1 METTI
6 NKQLGFDPATVKR
19 LTALEILKRIGP
31 GIILAG
37 VVVGPGAI
45 TTAAMLGSSYGYRM
59 LWLFISIFIMSIT
72 FMLTCYRLAMLT
84 GMPLL
89 HGIRHYYGK
98 GAAAFV
104 GICLFFSCLFFT
116 FGNIS
121 GSGAGM
127 NLLFGVDWKVG
138 ALIMLALLLGLYF
151 SKDTY
156 SKIEKGVMVCI
167 LGMIVAFYATLYASG
182 GPDPQGFFQGIIH
195 WGFPEGSVLSSLAF
209 LSTHASITA
218 GIYGTYLGA
227 EKKWKKQDLFNGTML
242 SDACAHVLTVILIS
256 GAIVTV
262 GAIVLH
268 PRGLQISSPVQMA
281 GMLEPVLGSK
291 ARYVMGAALLGSAF
305 SALMGN
311 TQRGVVLLNAG
322 MDWEVS
328 LESKR
333 VRWSCVACLLLG
345 VAVCFAYSGSPTQ
358 LIFLANLATSIGT
371 PTAGLFVTLMIW
383 RKDVQAGLKPP
394 RLLQIAMTVC
404 YLFTTALTV
413 YSFGSKFM

>member
-1 METTI
+1 MESAV
-6 NKQLGFDPATVKR
+6 NKQLGFDPSTVKR
-19 LTALEILKRIGP
+19 LTVLEILKRIGP

-45 TTAAMLGSSYGYRM
+45 TTAAMLGSSYGYHM
-59 LWLFISIFIMSIT
+59 LWLFIPIFIMSIT

-89 HGIRHYYGK
+89 HGIRHYYGH

-127 NLLFGVDWKVG
+127 SLLFGVDWKIG

-167 LGMIVAFYATLYASG
+167 LGMILAFYATLYASG
-182 GPDPQGFFQGIIH
+182 GPDPQGFILGLTH
-195 WGFPEGSVLSSLAF
+195 WGFPEGSVLGSLAF

-227 EKKWKKQDLFNGTML
+227 EKKWKKQDLFNGTMM

-268 PRGLQISSPVQMA
+268 PTGLTISSPVQMA

-291 ARYVMGAALLGSAF
+291 ARFVMGAALLGSAF

-311 TQRGVVLLNAG
+311 TQRGGGAAERRPGLGSRAG
-322 MDWEVS
+322 KQTGPLELCGLPSPGGDCMLCLQRVS
-328 LESKR
+328 HPADFPGQSGHQHRDPHGRALCDPDDLEKR
-333 VRWSCVACLLLG
+333 CPGRAE
-345 VAVCFAYSGSPTQ
+345 
-358 LIFLANLATSIGT
+358 
-371 PTAGLFVTLMIW
+371 
-383 RKDVQAGLKPP
+383 
-394 RLLQIAMTVC
+394 
-404 YLFTTALTV
+404 TTARPADFHDPVLSV
-413 YSFGSKFM
+413 YHRADSV

>member
-1 METTI
+1 MESAV
-6 NKQLGFDPATVKR
+6 NKQLGFDPSTVKR

-45 TTAAMLGSSYGYRM
+45 TTAAMLGSSYGYHM
-59 LWLFISIFIMSIT
+59 LWLFIPIFIMSIT

-89 HGIRHYYGK
+89 HGIRHYYGH

-127 NLLFGVDWKVG
+127 SLLFGVDWKIG

-167 LGMIVAFYATLYASG
+167 LGMILAFYATLYASG
-182 GPDPQGFFQGIIH
+182 GPDPQGFILGLTH
-195 WGFPEGSVLSSLAF
+195 WGFPEGSVLGSLAF

-268 PRGLQISSPVQMA
+268 PTGLTISSPVQMA

-291 ARYVMGAALLGSAF
+291 ARFVMGAALLGSAF

-311 TQRGVVLLNAG
+311 TQRGG
-322 MDWEVS
+322 
-328 LESKR
+328 
-333 VRWSCVACLLLG
+333 CC
-345 VAVCFAYSGSPTQ
+345 
-358 LIFLANLATSIGT
+358 
-371 PTAGLFVTLMIW
+371 
-383 RKDVQAGLKPP
+383 
-394 RLLQIAMTVC
+394 
-404 YLFTTALTV
+404 
-413 YSFGSKFM
+413 